1 MPSSDDTDG
10 YRSMVHAAFVASVL
24 SIGWTV
30 VTGSAAVALGF
41 TSGSVVLVAFG
52 AVGGLDALGSA
63 ALAYQFRYVL
73 RNDAFSEELERL
85 AHRIV
90 GAGLLV
96 VGAAAVVGGGLRLVR
111 GGAAA
116 SSLPGTVIASSSV
129 LVLSALSRRKVVLAP
144 KVRSRALQSDGHL
157 SAVGAG
163 QAAVTLLGTL
173 TALIG
178 WHWADPAAAVAV
190 GVVALTVGVQ
200 SWRN

>member
-1 MPSSDDTDG
+1 MRADV
-10 YRSMVHAAFVASVL
+10 RAAFVVSVL
-24 SIGWTV
+24 SIVWTV
-30 VTGSAAVALGF
+30 LTGTAAVVLGV
-41 TSGSVVLVAFG
+41 TSGSVVLIAFG

-63 ALAYQFRYVL
+63 ALAYHFRHVL
-73 RNDAFSEELERL
+73 LHDSFSEELERL

-90 GAGLLV
+90 NIGLVV
-96 VGAAAVVGGGLRLVR
+96 VGAAAVVGGVLRLVL
-111 GGAAA
+111 GGATA
-116 SSLPGTVIASSSV
+116 SSVAGTAIAGVSVIV
-129 LVLSALSRRKVVLAP
+129 LIGLSRRKIVLAP
-144 KVRSRALQSDGHL
+144 KVRSRALRSDGYL

-200 SWRN
+200 SWRG